1 MKGRTT
7 LVLLVSIIVLG
18 LFIWA
23 QEMWRAK
30 TSYREL
36 QQIRLFNIDAATLQS
51 IEFTVSN
58 QTVRCVRENGV
69 WLAGEKDGSMG
80 AADEALIQRMI
91 AGLNSLG
98 KGTTITEKQLSI
110 RGLDPAE
117 YGFDQPR
124 AVIAAV
130 DHQGGHSWLVGKKS
144 ALGEMV
150 YAQSSADEN
159 IYTIPDKLLDVIPTS
174 PDTLRDRIL
183 FPGDAA
189 SVRRVE
195 MRGSNGFVQLVKDPK
210 EGWRVRQTV
219 NAPADP
225 KEVGLFISKIYSF
238 RIEEFIQDNVS
249 DFSVYG
255 LQGETQQISVSQA
268 DGASRLLILG
278 IDNPDKP
285 GYVYARR
292 ADVAS
297 VFTVSAELRDLS
309 NVPAEQFR
317 DAGVLSV
324 PPNSISSI
332 RITHGE
338 DQLRMEYDGSKDWN
352 ITRPV
357 VWKAEPRMIS
367 DFVTLWVNAVIH
379 EFEVDAKVDA
389 PEWIIEFGSV
399 EVGVTNR
406 LDIFSTKGN
415 KSGLLVRI
423 DGEPDLYRIN
433 LPVVPDTVIDPLIY
447 KDRKVW
453 GLDANQVSR
462 LSLQRK
468 SGSRQTIERVEDNRF
483 IPVETNGNVRV
494 NEEGVTRL
502 LRGLRQ
508 VNTSGYITYNPR
520 DLDIYGLEDP
530 VAELHIG
537 LSGTNQLGR
546 VLLIGRETPEGY
558 YSMVKGRDVVF
569 FLDKPYIETLT
580 SDLLI
585 ETEPIAPSP
594 E

>member
-7 LVLLVSIIVLG
+7 FVLLISIIVLG
-18 LFIWA
+18 IIIWA
-23 QEMWRAK
+23 QETWRAK
-30 TSYREL
+30 TPYREL
-36 QQIRLFNIDAATLQS
+36 KQVRLFNLDAQTLQS

-58 QTVRCVRENGV
+58 QTVRCVRENGI

-80 AADEALIQRMI
+80 AADEALIHRMI
-91 AGLNSLG
+91 AGLNSFG

-117 YGFDQPR
+117 YGFDAPT
-124 AVIAAV
+124 AVITSV

-144 ALGEMV
+144 ALGGMV
-150 YAQSSADEN
+150 YVKSSADEN
-159 IYTIPDKLLDVIPTS
+159 IYTIPDKLLLVIPKS
-174 PDTLRDRIL
+174 PDTLRDRVL

-189 SVRRVE
+189 AVRRVE

-210 EGWRVRQTV
+210 EGWRVQQAV

-225 KEVGLFISKIYSF
+225 KEVGLFINKIYSF
-238 RIEEFIQDNVS
+238 RIEQFIQDNVS

-255 LQGETQQISVSQA
+255 LQGDTQQISVIQA
-268 DGASRLLILG
+268 DGASRLLVLG

-285 GYVYARR
+285 GYIYARR
-292 ADVAS
+292 ADDTS

-332 RITHGE
+332 SITHGE
-338 DQLRMEYDGSKDWN
+338 DQLKMEYDGSRDWN
-352 ITRPV
+352 ITSPV
-357 VWKAEPRMIS
+357 VWKAEPKPIS

-379 EFEVDAKVDA
+379 EFEVEAVVGA
-389 PEWIIEFGSV
+389 PDWIVEFGSI
-399 EVGVTNR
+399 ESGFTNR
-406 LDIFSTKGN
+406 LEIFSTKN
-415 KSGLLVRI
+415 SREGLLVRI

-433 LPVVPDTVIDPLIY
+433 LQKVPDTVIDPLIY
-447 KDRKVW
+447 KDRNVW
-453 GLDANQVSR
+453 KLDADQISR
-462 LSLQRK
+462 LSLQTE
-468 SGSRQTIERVEDNRF
+468 SGSRQTIERVEDDRF

-494 NEEGVTRL
+494 NEEGVARL

-520 DLDIYGLEDP
+520 DLDIYGLENP

-546 VLLIGRETPEGY
+546 VLLVGRETPEGY

-569 FLDKPYIETLT
+569 FLDKPSIEILT

-585 ETEPIAPSP
+585 ETEPIAPSS